1 MAQLSR
7 PSSFSTVNGNLPEE
21 TDSQIDR
28 SARPIRVLVAE
39 RSEVLRLGFRQF
51 VESRDGLALVG
62 ETATRDELKALSAA
76 LKPDVLLLDVHLAT
90 SDGFQIARAVK
101 ALNPSIQILIC
112 GQSEN
117 IDDIR
122 AVLDTSVRG
131 YLLKH
136 ACFEEVESAI
146 YRVHAGQDYIAEDLA
161 KRLLQDMTDEDTEA
175 VEPSVELALTT
186 REQEVL
192 TLARSGY
199 TNRQI
204 GDQLHL
210 AQKTITRH
218 LTSIYR
224 KLGVRNRVQ
233 AINAAAER

>member
-1 MAQLSR
+1 M
-7 PSSFSTVNGNLPEE
+7 
-21 TDSQIDR
+21 
-28 SARPIRVLVAE
+28 
-39 RSEVLRLGFRQF
+39 
-51 VESRDGLALVG
+51 
-62 ETATRDELKALSAA
+62 
-76 LKPDVLLLDVHLAT
+76 DVHLAT

-199 TNRQI
+199 TNSQI